1 MLATWNIL
9 SLYRPGVLA
18 KLKDELNKY
27 GIAITAVQEI
37 RWSGNEIFDSGD
49 FIVCY
54 SGNKERRQFGTG
66 FLINKKYKH
75 LITSFNPEID
85 RICSLRIR
93 GIFFNTIIICVHA
106 PMEEKDEMQKDG
118 FYEDLERIHKKAPK
132 HDIKVMMGG
141 FNAKVGKESGLA
153 PNVGKYSLHEE
164 TNNNGWRMIDFAVT
178 KNMAI
183 SSTLFQ
189 HKRIHKETW
198 RSPDETTSN
207 QIDHATI
214 DSQHATDILDV
225 KTCRC
230 ADCNSDHYI
239 VKTNTDNVYQLLGK

>member
-1 MLATWNIL
+1 MKLATWNVR
-9 SLYRPGVLA
+9 SLYRPGALA

-37 RWSGNEIFDSGD
+37 RWSGSEIFDSGD

-75 LITSFNPEID
+75 LIMGFSPETD
-85 RICSLRIR
+85 CICSLRIR
-93 GIFFNTIIICVHA
+93 GRFFDTTIICVHA
-106 PMEEKDEMQKDG
+106 PTEEKDEIHKDD
-118 FYEDLERIHKKAPK
+118 FYEDLERIYMKAPK
-132 HDIKVMMGG
+132 HDIKVVMGD
-141 FNAKVGKESGLA
+141 FNAKVGKEPGLA

-164 TNNNGWRMIDFAVT
+164 TNNNGWRMIDFAIT

-183 SSTLFQ
+183 SSMLFQ

-198 RSPDETTSN
+198 SSPDGTTSN
-207 QIDHATI
+207 QTDLVMI
-214 DSQHATDILDV
+214 DSRHATDILDV
-225 KTCRC
+225 KSCRA
-230 ADCNSDHYI
+230 ADCDSDHYM
-239 VKTNTDNVYQLLGK
+239 VKIKY